1 MAIKFPYRYVCI
13 EGNIGAGKTSFCELM
28 QKEYNCKLI
37 LEEFDDNPF
46 LPYFYN
52 EPERFA
58 LTVELFFMTE
68 RHKQLEKTLLNQD
81 LFYDFTIADYFFSKT
96 LLFARNNLNNEEF
109 KLFNR
114 LYRVMAQT
122 FPKPDLIVYFHRD
135 VDILLENI
143 RKRGREYE
151 KAITADY
158 LMSIQNTYFEYL
170 RSIVSFP
177 VLIMDVNTL
186 DFVSNEKHFN
196 ELNYLVA
203 RTYRPGVHR
212 MSLSLF

>member
-1 MAIKFPYRYVCI
+1 
-13 EGNIGAGKTSFCELM
+13 
-28 QKEYNCKLI
+28 
-37 LEEFDDNPF
+37 
-46 LPYFYN
+46 
-52 EPERFA
+52 
-58 LTVELFFMTE
+58 
-68 RHKQLEKTLLNQD
+68 
-81 LFYDFTIADYFFSKT
+81 
-96 LLFARNNLNNEEF
+96 
-109 KLFNR
+109 
-114 LYRVMAQT
+114 MAQT